1 MLRLY
6 RSRDDAVIFGICGGI
21 GEALGVDANLVR
33 VAFAVLGLA
42 SGVGVVVY
50 LLLAL
55 LVPTEDMIGSSPR
68 ELLSGNLSQLLEGL
82 PARRRSLGVV
92 LVAVGAV
99 LLLARL
105 GFFDWLTFERAVPL
119 VLIVTGLALVWRRKE

>member
-1 MLRLY
+1 MPMNDLR
-6 RSRDDAVIFGICGGI
+6 RP
-21 GEALGVDANLVR
+21 
-33 VAFAVLGLA
+33 FAVLALA
-42 SGVGVVVY
+42 SGVGLVAY

-55 LVPTEDMIGSSPR
+55 LVPTEDMAGSSPR
-68 ELLSGNLSQLLEGL
+68 ELLAGNLSQLLEGL

-105 GFFDWLTFERAVPL
+105 GLFDWLTFERAVPL
-119 VLIVTGLALVWRRKE
+119 ALIAVGLALVWRRRE